1 VVRHPLTILSSLP
14 AGRTIVVTSADGT
27 LARLAAR
34 EHPVLAL
41 EGGRRPWVAAGLKM
55 EAGPTRMATTPDD
68 MQLRSREQEGGVE
81 AAMRAYFA
89 WEINLAPQMAADTD
103 HRFRIKRG

>member
-1 VVRHPLTILSSLP
+1 M
-14 AGRTIVVTSADGT
+14 VVTSTDGT

-41 EGGRRPWVAAGLKM
+41 EGGTRAWVAAGLKM

-68 MQLRSREQEGGVE
+68 MRLRSREQEGGVK
-81 AAMRAYFA
+81 AAMRAYLA
-89 WEINLAPQMAADTD
+89 WEINLAAQMAADTD